1 MNTREF
7 VNRDKSGGSL
17 VSPDAETRDSLEMLA
32 VQVLAAQYDLKTMD
46 CTVMVSKLHEII
58 EELHQAYMVICR

>member
-7 VNRDKSGGSL
+7 VNRDKSGSSL
-17 VSPDAETRDSLEMLA
+17 VSPDAETRDSLGMLA
-32 VQVLAAQYDLKTMD
+32 VQVLAARYDLKTMD